1 MLVVREEKREDW
13 AGVYGVNEAAFGRP
27 DEAELVE
34 RLREG
39 GGIVLS
45 LVGVLDG
52 RIVGH
57 VLFSP
62 VVLEMEGGK
71 MAEGVGLGPVAVL
84 PDFQGKGFGSR
95 LIRAGIERCRD
106 MGQGFL
112 VVLGHS
118 EYYPRF
124 GFRPS
129 VEFGI
134 RSEWEVPD
142 EAFMVMELEEGAL
155 DDKSGLIKYMP
166 EYEA

>member
-1 MLVVREEKREDW
+1 MLVVREEKWEDW
-13 AGVYGVNEAAFGRP
+13 VGVFGVNEAAFVRP

-71 MAEGVGLGPVAVL
+71 MAEGVGLGPGRRRQGACPTPPVPPAARRTGGHRRRRPRRYCRL
-84 PDFQGKGFGSR
+84 PR
-95 LIRAGIERCRD
+95 
-106 MGQGFL
+106 
-112 VVLGHS
+112 
-118 EYYPRF
+118 
-124 GFRPS
+124 
-129 VEFGI
+129 
-134 RSEWEVPD
+134 
-142 EAFMVMELEEGAL
+142 
-155 DDKSGLIKYMP
+155 
-166 EYEA
+166 

>member
-62 VVLEMEGGK
+62 VVLEMEGERWPRGLDWGRWRFCRIFK
-71 MAEGVGLGPVAVL
+71 MRGLGR
-84 PDFQGKGFGSR
+84 G
-95 LIRAGIERCRD
+95 
-106 MGQGFL
+106 
-112 VVLGHS
+112 
-118 EYYPRF
+118 
-124 GFRPS
+124 
-129 VEFGI
+129 
-134 RSEWEVPD
+134 
-142 EAFMVMELEEGAL
+142 
-155 DDKSGLIKYMP
+155 
-166 EYEA
+166 